1 MERPVRRTRLV
12 NAGDFELASGPVESR
27 LVTGLTKLGIAL
39 KHGERRTAVAR
50 GLSATQAQILVAL
63 SRRDGARCTPSE
75 LADELGVGAPT
86 VSEALRPLFERGLIR
101 RTAAAADGRVRILR
115 LTPNGRREAE
125 RVAGWPDFLLHAL
138 DALDAG
144 EREALLRS
152 VVKMIAALQQQG
164 RIPVARMCPTCR
176 YFRPNVHDDP
186 ERPHHCA
193 FVDAPFGDRAIRL
206 DCADHEPAA

>member
-1 MERPVRRTRLV
+1 VERSLRGTGLV
-12 NAGDFELASGPVESR
+12 NARDFEIASGPLASR

-39 KHGERRTAVAR
+39 KHGERRTAMAR

-63 SRRDGARCTPSE
+63 SRRDGAACTPGE
-75 LADELGVGAPT
+75 LVDELGVGAPT
-86 VSEALRPLFERGLIR
+86 VSEALRPLFERGLVG
-101 RTAAAADGRVRILR
+101 RTPAADDGRVRILR
-115 LTPNGRREAE
+115 LTPRGRREAE

-138 DALDAG
+138 KALDAG
-144 EREALLRS
+144 ERQTLLRA
-152 VVKMIAALQQQG
+152 VVKMISALQEQG